1 MPTSRRIIWRG
12 RTLRILAL
20 GFAGFGL
27 AYVVRAPQMAAL
39 TGIVLPTP
47 TASIDF
53 AATYGGAQLGL
64 AMFLGFCARERPRY
78 RLGLLAGGWTLAGI
92 GAVRLVGL
100 VLARGAAAPVLYVG
114 LAIELLGGRAGVS
127 DGRPRRGRFTPTPRP
142 HRSTRCCDHERPPP
156 LVRAQGPSGCLH
168 PRRRGH
174 PVRHPGPPSARR
186 AGLPRVL
193 AGGAQLHDR
202 PPALP

>member
-100 VLARGAAAPVLYVG
+100 VLARGGAAPVLYAG
-114 LAIELLGGRAGVS
+114 LAIELLAAALAFLMATKT
-127 DGRPRRGRFTPTPRP
+127 RP
-142 HRSTRCCDHERPPP
+142 
-156 LVRAQGPSGCLH
+156 VH
-168 PRRRGH
+168 PD
-174 PVRHPGPPSARR
+174 A
-186 AGLPRVL
+186 
-193 AGGAQLHDR
+193 
-202 PPALP
+202 PPASEHPLLRP